1 MVPDFWKLVGLSSR
15 HRSHHVTKLR
25 QETVSVLRRTSKEAA
40 GEVGTVHHI
49 CWWAWFWGHFT
60 REDLATFCR
69 SQIISNYAIPMSPN
83 LLSHVLAFIPG
94 CLFMRRKETDPLATA
109 LFNETVEKSGKTSS
123 IKRIRLSTW
132 SGKNPE
138 KSHTAFSFP
147 DYTSDCPP
155 LFKSPET
162 TRNWFPTPF
171 PGSKTFQRYRSQNPG
186 WTHCSANTICSYID
200 FHKPKENPISEI
212 PRLEPLWIPSSP

>member
-1 MVPDFWKLVGLSSR
+1 MDFNSKMVPDFWKLVGLWSR

-40 GEVGTVHHI
+40 GEVRTAHMLMGL
-49 CWWAWFWGHFT
+49 FLGHFT

-69 SQIISNYAIPMSPN
+69 SRIISNYAIPMSPN

-138 KSHTAFSFP
+138 KSYTTAFSFP

-155 LFKSPET
+155 PFKSPET
-162 TRNWFPTPF
+162 TKKRETTFGNNRRNWFPTPF
-171 PGSKTFQRYRSQNPG
+171 PGSKTFQLYKEP
-186 WTHCSANTICSYID
+186 
-200 FHKPKENPISEI
+200 KPWLNS
-212 PRLEPLWIPSSP
+212 L